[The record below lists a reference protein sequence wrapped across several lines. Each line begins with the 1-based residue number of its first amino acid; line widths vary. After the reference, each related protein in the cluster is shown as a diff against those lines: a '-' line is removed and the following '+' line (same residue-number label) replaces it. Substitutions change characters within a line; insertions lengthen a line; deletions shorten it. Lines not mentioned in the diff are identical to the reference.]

1 MKRLALLLLTL
12 AFIITAGPAGRIDAA
27 EPHFDAARTI
37 ASGLGLN
44 FQNVFADL
52 DGDGDLDLVS
62 ISTNDPTGI
71 TDRVVWFENLD
82 GRGIFGPERLISSQ
96 VAFVGS
102 LAVGDIDGDGAIDV
116 VFSETRSPAVPDTRF
131 GLRRLDPQ
139 PWRWGLRRPDAE
151 PQHHPGS
158 PRRQHSHRRTTGH
171 RRRHQ
176 PRRTG
181 RCRLGDACWRPAV
194 VARE

>member
-12 AFIITAGPAGRIDAA
+12 AFIISAGPAGRIDAA

-52 DGDGDLDLVS
+52 DGDGDKDLVS

-71 TDRVVWFENLD
+71 TDRVVWFEKLD

-116 VFSETRSPAVPDTRF
+116 VVSETRSPAVPT
-131 GLRRLDPQ
+131 
-139 PWRWGLRRPDAE
+139 
-151 PQHHPGS
+151 
-158 PRRQHSHRRTTGH
+158 
-171 RRRHQ
+171 
-176 PRRTG
+176 
-181 RCRLGDACWRPAV
+181 PAPP
-194 VARE
+194 